1 MIPMVLRPEVAALTR
16 KDHPAASGDVTRLVG
31 SGKARAGEAV
41 NEIEL
46 SKLFDLGRGRSKTM
60 KRAGI
65 SLLILAAYA
74 SLAAADTNDYPTE
87 ARADYVFVCMKTN
100 GETPDILRRCS
111 CSIDV
116 IASLLPYDHYVAAQT
131 VASMN
136 QVQGQIGTMF
146 RASEQ
151 SKAMLADLRRAEA
164 EAEIR
169 CF

>member
-1 MIPMVLRPEVAALTR
+1 VTST
-16 KDHPAASGDVTRLVG
+16 PATNIAGTEIIGARGRGSRQNSSIKTVTR
-31 SGKARAGEAV
+31 AG
-41 NEIEL
+41 
-46 SKLFDLGRGRSKTM
+46 
-60 KRAGI
+60 AG
-65 SLLILAAYA
+65 LLILAAFM
-74 SLAAADTNDYPTE
+74 SLATADTNDYPTE
-87 ARADYVFVCMKTN
+87 VRADYVYVCMKTN
-100 GETPDILRRCS
+100 GETPDTLKRCA

-116 IASLLPYDHYVAAQT
+116 IASLLPYDRYVAAQT
-131 VASMN
+131 VASIN

>member
-1 MIPMVLRPEVAALTR
+1 LI
-16 KDHPAASGDVTRLVG
+16 G
-31 SGKARAGEAV
+31 SGLGAAAAVQIERATAPPHLEAIATASQQSRAE
-41 NEIEL
+41 N
-46 SKLFDLGRGRSKTM
+46 TM
-60 KRAGI
+60 KTIAAG
-65 SLLILAAYA
+65 LLILAV
-74 SLAAADTNDYPTE
+74 SQAAADTNDYPTE

-100 GETPDILRRCS
+100 GETQEMLRRCS

-116 IASLLPYDHYVAAQT
+116 IASLLPYDRYVAAQT

-146 RASEQ
+146 RASQ
-151 SKAMLADLRRAEA
+151 QTKSMLDDLRRAQA